1 MQPYSMGV
9 VEVFVGDLSKWMG
22 RAMLLF
28 AVAATVWRQALT
40 PDGFVGGLLAGA
52 TAIVGAVLMLGGGGV
67 RQNRAALDIGFV
79 LWALLALGWL
89 GRGLLPFDA
98 MGLSVGGVLTVSAG
112 LAWVARRHAVNTRYS
127 PRFFSG
133 RQFETMVQLADVM
146 IHRVGVSDD
155 QPIRVAAD
163 TDRELAERADIRP
176 GQVWGGFFLL
186 EWVAPLLMGL
196 PIPFSDLGTHT
207 RRRILRRAARR
218 SRIFQPVATCLT
230 IITNTQRM
238 QALRERANPGSK

>member
-1 MQPYSMGV
+1 MQPYNMGV

-79 LWALLALGWL
+79 LWALLALG
-89 GRGLLPFDA
+89 
-98 MGLSVGGVLTVSAG
+98 VGGVLTVSAG

-133 RQFETMVQLADVM
+133 RQFETMIQLADVM

>member
-1 MQPYSMGV
+1 MTQQMQPYNMGV

-79 LWALLALGWL
+79 LWALLALG
-89 GRGLLPFDA
+89 
-98 MGLSVGGVLTVSAG
+98 VGGVLTVSAG

-133 RQFETMVQLADVM
+133 RQFETMIQLADVM